1 MPAEDPATRGA
12 SERIAR
18 LSEADAEAI
27 DQLFEHGLEESNPD
41 GPREQAALDL
51 FAVLES
57 YPTEQASD
65 ELVNATLARVN
76 REETERASR
85 FSIANAPGFNGRQI
99 RLPDF
104 FAVAAALFLAFGIG
118 WPLYQVINRQN
129 DIHHSQARLG
139 EYGAGIVSFAGENN
153 GNLPLNT
160 ESILESGHSMNDLP
174 CALHG
179 NYGTQLLDALTG
191 SSQDPQNRD
200 ITSKFENAER
210 SRLQK
215 IGPVSYRVPMNAR
228 TFKLKAYDSQEPL
241 LADPNP
247 VIWSI
252 RKNQPALS
260 PQQGSHVHKNPLVVV
275 VRFDL
280 SFESLPSAVLP
291 DGDSLWVHDAYD
303 ASDSS
308 STGPIRPQNLQ
319 DAVLAH

>member
-1 MPAEDPATRGA
+1 MAGILAFATSSAGFCGQAATEPQATSPSQTTGDQTPEERYISPGFERA
-12 SERIAR
+12 ERIR
-18 LSEADAEAI
+18 LE
-27 DQLFEHGLEESNPD
+27 
-41 GPREQAALDL
+41 
-51 FAVLES
+51 
-57 YPTEQASD
+57 
-65 ELVNATLARVN
+65 
-76 REETERASR
+76 
-85 FSIANAPGFNGRQI
+85 
-99 RLPDF
+99 
-104 FAVAAALFLAFGIG
+104 
-118 WPLYQVINRQN
+118 
-129 DIHHSQARLG
+129 
-139 EYGAGIVSFAGENN
+139 
-153 GNLPLNT
+153 
-160 ESILESGHSMNDLP
+160 
-174 CALHG
+174 
-179 NYGTQLLDALTG
+179 
-191 SSQDPQNRD
+191 
-200 ITSKFENAER
+200 
-210 SRLQK
+210 K